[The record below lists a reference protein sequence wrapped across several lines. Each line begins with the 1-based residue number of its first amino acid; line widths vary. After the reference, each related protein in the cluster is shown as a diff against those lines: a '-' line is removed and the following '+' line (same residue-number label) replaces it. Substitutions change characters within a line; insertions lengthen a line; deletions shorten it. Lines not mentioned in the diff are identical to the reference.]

1 MLFLNYQLS
10 SLQFYSFCLL
20 LVSLRFSL
28 FPIHLSKFQL
38 NIFYHVFVFCLSCFL
53 GPFPIPCRQALEEEI
68 MNHSKDLFQAVN
80 LGQMLKTVSSVDDK
94 EFVQSKL
101 DTAQASYIEL
111 QERCRRKAEMLQQ
124 ALANAQ
130 LFGEDEVA
138 LMNWLNEIH
147 TRLSEVSVEDYRL
160 EVLEKQLADQRVYT
174 PPQAT
179 HFVALS
185 FKLHQSCFSL
195 FCSFVC
201 HHRNISCYSQWLS
214 EVCFFFFSG
223 TAKWYWLKEE
233 ECWPSHLQWGRA
245 TEANNRYVF
254 IYQCSKQFCLCT
266 THHKVYCPFYWA
278 VTFCMNYVVFTSMNF
293 CREIDF

>member
-1 MLFLNYQLS
+1 MISISRHKQLESILVVTQQFHETLEPLSEWLSATEKHLANSEPIGTETSKLEDQISQHKVISIIFHHFHLFSCFFLNYQLS

-201 HHRNISCYSQWLS
+201 HHRNISCYSQ
-214 EVCFFFFSG
+214 
-223 TAKWYWLKEE
+223 
-233 ECWPSHLQWGRA
+233 
-245 TEANNRYVF
+245 
-254 IYQCSKQFCLCT
+254 
-266 THHKVYCPFYWA
+266 
-278 VTFCMNYVVFTSMNF
+278 
-293 CREIDF
+293 

>member
-214 EVCFFFFSG
+214 EVCFFFSFQALQNDIGLRKKNVDQAISNGVELLKQTTG
-223 TAKWYWLKEE
+223 TSSFISVANSSVSVLLIIRFIALFIEQWRFAWITLF
-233 ECWPSHLQWGRA
+233 SHLW
-245 TEANNRYVF
+245 
-254 IYQCSKQFCLCT
+254 
-266 THHKVYCPFYWA
+266 
-278 VTFCMNYVVFTSMNF
+278 TSA
-293 CREIDF
+293 EK